1 MAYQEHVFR
10 PIRTVDG
17 KRVRA
22 TLYVGQYLFDGMTAP
37 IRVPLNTP
45 DKVTAKT
52 RLRKI
57 VIREQRRMEGLLP
70 PKELTAAARQG
81 LVRHLA
87 DYEADLKAQE
97 RNAKHIK
104 DTSRRVARVIR
115 ENRWKALADMS
126 GSAFTAWRS
135 VFKGSAKTKKEYHVS
150 LNAFANWLVR
160 QGRLERNPFAGV
172 SRVETRGKQIRVAR
186 PFTVDELQR
195 LFDVSG
201 PRTVVYQSLF
211 YMGQRMIEVYLLR
224 WCDVEL
230 DGKQP
235 RALFRKSTTK
245 DKADRWVPLPLLLAA
260 KLRTLR
266 LPSFPMDRRIFWHLF
281 PAPETFH
288 ADLKRAGIPRKGS
301 GGEVVHFHSFRKTH
315 ASLGAESGVAQKATQ
330 EVLGHSDANLTA
342 NIYARIS
349 SESLRHEL
357 EKLPWID
364 AHVNAHESGA
374 TGHLLS
380 FPGKPGCDDRFPKAA
395 GAEELSH
402 SASPPVTPGQNG
414 KMVDPTGLEPAT
426 FSMSRKRSNQL
437 S

>member
-1 MAYQEHVFR
+1 MIGPV
-10 PIRTVDG
+10 
-17 KRVRA
+17 RVW
-22 TLYVGQYLFDGMTAP
+22 
-37 IRVPLNTP
+37 LNTP
-45 DKVTAKT
+45 DKVTAVA

-57 VIREQRRMEGLLP
+57 VTREQQRMDGLLP
-70 PKELTAAARQG
+70 RKELAAAGRRKIG
-81 LVRHLA
+81 DHLA

-97 RNAKHIK
+97 LKAKHIK
-104 DTSRRVARVIR
+104 DTTRRIARIIR
-115 ENRWKALADMS
+115 ENKWRALADMT
-126 GSAFTAWRS
+126 GPAFTAWRAD
-135 VFKGSAKTKKEYHVS
+135 FKGSAKTKKEYQLS

-160 QGRLERNPFAGV
+160 QARLERNPLLGV
-172 SRVETRGKQIRVAR
+172 SRVETRGKQVRVAR

-224 WCDVEL
+224 WCDLEL
-230 DGKQP
+230 DGKKP

-260 KLRTLR
+260 KLRALW
-266 LPSFPMDRRIFWHLF
+266 LPAFPRDRRVFWHLF
-281 PAPETFH
+281 PSPETFH
-288 ADLKRAGIPRKGS
+288 ADLKKAGIPRKGS

-315 ASLGAESGVAQKATQ
+315 ASLGVDFGVAQKATQ

-364 AHVNAHESGA
+364 AHVSAHESGA
-374 TGHLLS
+374 AGHLLS

-402 SASPPVTPGQNG
+402 SLAPPVTPGQTCE
-414 KMVDPTGLEPAT
+414 MVDPTGVYPFIGRFILDRVWIA
-426 FSMSRKRSNQL
+426 RI
-437 S
+437 